1 MKIDC
6 AGVGVRVGGNFLFVV
21 VAVVFSFI
29 VRDSVNTWI
38 K

>member
-21 VAVVFSFI
+21 VAVVSLLYEI
-29 VRDSVNTWI
+29 P
-38 K
+38 